1 MRKLYV
7 WEHGG
12 WPYLTWNNKEL
23 SALLGEVRNKQGL
36 FVGKISLIGD
46 DLKIKTLLDIAVAD
60 VMASARLEGVVL
72 DEEMVMMTSGRYLT
86 KKKYAPALTDDASTG
101 AANIYADSLYNCNK
115 PVSAE
120 QLFLWKYA
128 LEGKSDFDTSA
139 LGWMQPESLFAVAST
154 EPTERKM
161 EYFRFPIPADT
172 AREMSAFIDYVNTV
186 HPTDPVIKAGVVYL
200 RFLLIRPFD
209 CDNGRIARNLAN
221 RFLSRADNVQERMY
235 SLAAQIES
243 ERSQYYNILLSLM
256 QTADLDITEWL
267 RWFLYSVD
275 KALDKAENALTHVV
289 NKAKFFDRCRLVSL
303 NERQLQI
310 INILW
315 DSPESSI
322 STSTYA
328 SLSKCSPDTALRDI
342 QDLINKN
349 ILQKDYAGGRSTS
362 YQLK

>member
-1 MRKLYV
+1 MRKLHI
-7 WEHGG
+7 WEHSG

-36 FVGKISLIGD
+36 FAGKISLIGD
-46 DLKIKTLLDIAVAD
+46 NLKIKTLLDIAVAD

-72 DEEMVMMTSGRYLT
+72 DEEMVMITSGRYLT
-86 KKKYAPALTDDASTG
+86 KKKYAPNLTGDASTG
-101 AANIYADSLYNCNK
+101 AANIYADSLYNCNE
-115 PVSAE
+115 PVTAK

-128 LEGKSDFDTSA
+128 LEGKTDLDRSVMD
-139 LGWMQPESLFAVAST
+139 WIPQESLFAVAS
-154 EPTERKM
+154 PKPPERKM
-161 EYFRFPIPADT
+161 EYFKLPVPLDT
-172 AREMSAFIDYVNTV
+172 VKEMSAFIDYVNTV

-221 RFLSRADNVQERMY
+221 IFLSKADNMSERLY

-243 ERSQYYNILLSLM
+243 ERRQYYNILNEML
-256 QTADLDITEWL
+256 TANLDITEWL
-267 RWFLYSVD
+267 RWFLYCVD
-275 KALDKAENALTHVV
+275 KALDKAENALIHVI
-289 NKAKFFDRCRLVSL
+289 NKSKFFDRCRLVSL
-303 NERQLQI
+303 NERQLRI

-322 STSTYA
+322 SSSTYA

-349 ILQKDYAGGRSTS
+349 ILHKDNAGGRSTS